1 MIRDPLKDENYFKG
15 FIENHNARIAK
26 FEQASHVLI
35 KEKGPEDDSVHTIAT
50 YLNMLYFNKFI
61 AMYSA
66 GYPLD
71 EIKEFLPK
79 LIEIMER
86 SYDPGVDHDYDYYI
100 QSLWLLSIA
109 VMLDQNGE
117 DFERIKKIA
126 GIYQSK
132 DALTDFLLNPE
143 GNRESESLQF
153 SVDRPYSKLASV
165 INAPDQKTALAQ
177 LTDYIKHKWYLAH
190 EPATW
195 HDTHHYDDYI
205 YRGYWSFESGAIVKI
220 LGLDDQIL
228 KEVPYYPYDMVHDR
242 DKDTGQ
248 EG

>member
-1 MIRDPLKDENYFKG
+1 MVRAPLKDESYFKE
-15 FIENHNARIAK
+15 FIENHDARIAK
-26 FEQASHVLI
+26 FEQASKALI
-35 KEKGPEDDSVHTIAT
+35 QEKGPDDEGVHTIAT

-66 GYPLD
+66 GHPLD

-109 VMLDQNGE
+109 IMLDQDGE
-117 DFERIKKIA
+117 DFERIKRIA

-143 GNRESESLQF
+143 GNGESENPRF
-153 SVDRPYSKLASV
+153 FVDRPYSKLSAS
-165 INAPDQKTALAQ
+165 
-177 LTDYIKHKWYLAH
+177 
-190 EPATW
+190 
-195 HDTHHYDDYI
+195 
-205 YRGYWSFESGAIVKI
+205 
-220 LGLDDQIL
+220 
-228 KEVPYYPYDMVHDR
+228 
-242 DKDTGQ
+242 
-248 EG
+248 